1 MTTLLGE
8 AGSPRVQ
15 PAFAAILPGL
25 VPMSPST
32 GLGGPMSLA
41 LAGWCRSTA
50 SFLPDQKE
58 FEMNR
63 KTLSASLFGVLAI
76 AGLTS
81 SAVAA
86 DLPRKSVAPAPF
98 AQPVP
103 IFTWTGF
110 YVGLNAGYA
119 FDTGK
124 SQLTGSPALLGTG
137 LAPIGS
143 AKTMGDGFT
152 IGGTIGYNYQISP
165 NFVAGIEADLAWMDL
180 GKSVVG
186 GVAPLGV
193 TLSQDM
199 TYFGTVR
206 GRLGVTF
213 DRFMVYATGGLAFGD
228 TKSTTTITVPGSL
241 WTGSKN
247 DTRFG
252 WTLGAGVEYALT
264 NNWSTKIEYLYYD
277 LGKQNYASPLVAGPG
292 VGAGVF
298 GQTKSENRGN
308 IVRAGLNYRF

>member
-1 MTTLLGE
+1 
-8 AGSPRVQ
+8 
-15 PAFAAILPGL
+15 
-25 VPMSPST
+25 
-32 GLGGPMSLA
+32 
-41 LAGWCRSTA
+41 
-50 SFLPDQKE
+50 
-58 FEMNR
+58 MNR
-63 KTLSASLFGVLAI
+63 KTLSASLLGALA
-76 AGLTS
+76 AVGFA
-81 SAVAA
+81 SAASAA

-98 AQPVP
+98 AQPLP
-103 IFTWTGF
+103 AFTWTGF

-143 AKTMGDGFT
+143 AKTLGDGFMV
-152 IGGTIGYNYQISP
+152 GGTIGYNYQINP
-165 NFVAGIEADLAWMDL
+165 NFVAGLEADLSYTDL

-186 GVAPLGV
+186 GVAPLTA

-213 DRFMVYATGGLAFGD
+213 DRFMVYGTGGLAFGD
-228 TKSTTTITVPGSL
+228 SKSTTTIAIPGSF
-241 WTGSKN
+241 WTGSKS

-252 WTLGAGVEYALT
+252 WTLGAGVEYAFT
-264 NNWSTKIEYLYYD
+264 SNWSAKVEYLYYD
-277 LGKQNYASPLVAGPG
+277 LGKQNYAAPLVAGPG
-292 VGAGVF
+292 AGAGVF
-298 GQTKSENRGN
+298 GQTKAENRGN